1 MFENPTVA
9 DRLLNYWRR
18 TGNQRIGIMYGRY
31 EPHKDVP
38 LGIKATV
45 AAIYEPPQ
53 VLASQQPCT
62 VLSLC

>member
-1 MFENPTVA
+1 MFENSTVA
-9 DRLLNYWRR
+9 DRFLNYWRN

-53 VLASQQPCT
+53 VGKSLESNLP
-62 VLSLC
+62 LS